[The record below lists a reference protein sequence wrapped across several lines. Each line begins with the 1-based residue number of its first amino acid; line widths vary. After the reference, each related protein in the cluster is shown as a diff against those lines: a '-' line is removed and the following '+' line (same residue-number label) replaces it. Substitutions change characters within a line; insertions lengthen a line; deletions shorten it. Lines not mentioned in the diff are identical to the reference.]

1 MPGAIVIDDK
11 GEVSPLGPGRL
22 HALVAGPASERDA
35 AAYAVCNLGYVLLH
49 WRGRRVRAQ
58 MRTALVRPATLIGL
72 YYVLHDLAPEQ
83 ILLARLGAEGGAHEI
98 FDDVAEFAA
107 TIERDI
113 ESAHRHHSTYALSMR
128 SLRQLERPRYA
139 RFAPAAALW
148 TACRGA
154 LPIDLLVILR
164 RFGLCGR
171 ATLLRKP
178 AGSGRLLYEHVGTGY
193 SFVGN
198 ACYTLTLIDKDVEL
212 LPDPDYGDRVAAS
225 YHASVSAGE
234 PRLETVSAVILRS
247 DGARI
252 WSYYDRLILPWRTAD
267 GTSCVLGLS
276 EIRRR
281 ALAA

>member
-1 MPGAIVIDDK
+1 MSGPIVIDDK
-11 GEVSPLGPGRL
+11 GEVSPLGAAGLRR
-22 HALVAGPASERDA
+22 LVAGPTSERDA

-49 WRGRRVRAQ
+49 RRGRRVRAQ
-58 MRTALVRPATLIGL
+58 MRPALVRPATLIGL
-72 YYVLHDLAPEQ
+72 YYVLLDLAPEQ
-83 ILLARLGAEGGAHEI
+83 ILLARLGAEGGTHEI

-107 TIERDI
+107 TVERDI
-113 ESAHRHHSTYALSMR
+113 DGARRHHSTYALSMR

-148 TACRGA
+148 TAMRGA
-154 LPIDLLVILR
+154 LPIDLLAILR
-164 RFGLCGR
+164 GFGLQGR
-171 ATLLRKP
+171 VTLLRKP
-178 AGSGRLLYEHVGTGY
+178 ARTSRLVYEHVGTGY

-225 YHASVSAGE
+225 YHASVAAGE

-247 DGARI
+247 DGARM

-267 GTSCVLGLS
+267 GTSCALGLS